1 MEESKFQ
8 EYYQQVKE
16 RDEKIANERPLP
28 EAEGVNAWIV
38 FGLSLGIASI
48 VFGFFTKYSIIL
60 AIVALALSFVGY
72 RQKKNNVAIAGLICS
87 CVGFFLSIAF
97 AIYRY
102 VVMAS
107 LNGTWQNFIDS
118 LQK

>member
-8 EYYQQVKE
+8 AYYQQVRE

-87 CVGFFLSIAF
+87 CVGLFLSIAF